1 MTRQLLSRQE
11 QRHSAFCYQLL
22 SDSSV
27 MMTSM
32 SCMALLAAS
41 FLLVYLSPSQSAP
54 AGLVSCDDQQGEPRQ
69 VTQPE
74 DGAALAELL
83 RTKRDT
89 KDKAK
94 TVAKKAKKVAKQLKK
109 NKKAVKTI
117 GKAGKGLG
125 TGKIAG
131 IVVGIL
137 VIVIIIGVAY
147 YFYKKKNGE

>member
-41 FLLVYLSPSQSAP
+41 VLLVYLSPSHSAP
-54 AGLVSCDDQQGEPRQ
+54 AGLVSCDDQQGEPHQ
-69 VTQPE
+69 VRQPE

-83 RTKRDT
+83 RTKRIPRT
-89 KDKAK
+89 KLKLWQ
-94 TVAKKAKKVAKQLKK
+94 KKPKK
-109 NKKAVKTI
+109 
-117 GKAGKGLG
+117 
-125 TGKIAG
+125 
-131 IVVGIL
+131 
-137 VIVIIIGVAY
+137 
-147 YFYKKKNGE
+147 

>member
-41 FLLVYLSPSQSAP
+41 VLLVYLSPSQSAP
-54 AGLVSCDDQQGEPRQ
+54 AGLVSCDG
-69 VTQPE
+69 
-74 DGAALAELL
+74 ELL
-83 RTKRDT
+83 
-89 KDKAK
+89 
-94 TVAKKAKKVAKQLKK
+94 AKQLKK